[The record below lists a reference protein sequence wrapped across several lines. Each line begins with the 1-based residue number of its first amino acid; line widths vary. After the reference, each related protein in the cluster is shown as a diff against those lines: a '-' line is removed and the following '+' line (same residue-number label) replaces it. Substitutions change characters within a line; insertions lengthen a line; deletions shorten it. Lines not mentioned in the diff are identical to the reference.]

1 MKIYEEKEATDFEN
15 QTWCCKE
22 FWDILHKAEAEEAF
36 NQFMEMYTADMEEGM
51 SLTAFNDL
59 IRFESD
65 WIFEQIGVDPE
76 NPTGEE
82 KDDDDDK
89 DTEGEEDEEE

>member
-15 QTWCCKE
+15 QTWCCKD
-22 FWDILHKAEAEEAF
+22 FWDTLHKADAEEAF

-65 WIFEQIGVDPE
+65 WIFEQIGVDPD
-76 NPTGEE
+76 NPTGEAI
-82 KDDDDDK
+82 
-89 DTEGEEDEEE
+89 TEDEEEEDEEE